1 MLLGVQTKER
11 QAQIQILVIMEYFL
25 VLIQKFFLRKR
36 WIAAIRREN
45 WTDNQTDNSKY
56 AASIS
61 SVVSQRKLWW
71 LVEVV
76 FLFVSVGQYER
87 LIQRQKTMTFPIDNS
102 SADTGNE
109 GEESVKESAK
119 KAVEIDSTKILVE
132 DKSLQIE
139 KLSLPEEIHSIS

>member
-1 MLLGVQTKER
+1 M
-11 QAQIQILVIMEYFL
+11 
-25 VLIQKFFLRKR
+25 
-36 WIAAIRREN
+36 
-45 WTDNQTDNSKY
+45 
-56 AASIS
+56 
-61 SVVSQRKLWW
+61 VSRSL
-71 LVEVV
+71 V

-87 LIQRQKTMTFPIDNS
+87 LIQRQKTMTFAIDNS
-102 SADTGNE
+102 SADTGNV

>member
-1 MLLGVQTKER
+1 M
-11 QAQIQILVIMEYFL
+11 
-25 VLIQKFFLRKR
+25 
-36 WIAAIRREN
+36 
-45 WTDNQTDNSKY
+45 
-56 AASIS
+56 
-61 SVVSQRKLWW
+61 VSRSL
-71 LVEVV
+71 V

-87 LIQRQKTMTFPIDNS
+87 LIQRQKTMTFAIDNS